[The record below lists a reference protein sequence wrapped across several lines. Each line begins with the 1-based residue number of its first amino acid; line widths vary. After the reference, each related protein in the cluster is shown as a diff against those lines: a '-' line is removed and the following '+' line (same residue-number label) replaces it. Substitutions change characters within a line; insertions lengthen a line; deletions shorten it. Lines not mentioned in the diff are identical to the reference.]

1 MKKVYF
7 ACSIRA
13 GRDDS
18 DIYGELVDII
28 KKYAVVLSEIFADNS
43 LTTAGINKP
52 SGDIW
57 SNDVRWIGQ
66 SDAIIAEVTTPSL
79 GVGYEIAKANEMNK
93 PVLCLFRP
101 SSDKK
106 LSAMID
112 GSPNSTVF
120 AYTDIKSAEHAISS
134 FLSKV

>member
-13 GRDDS
+13 GRDD
-18 DIYGELVDII
+18 
-28 KKYAVVLSEIFADNS
+28 
-43 LTTAGINKP
+43 
-52 SGDIW
+52 
-57 SNDVRWIGQ
+57 
-66 SDAIIAEVTTPSL
+66 
-79 GVGYEIAKANEMNK
+79 
-93 PVLCLFRP
+93 
-101 SSDKK
+101 SDKK